1 MSTAASPSE
10 TKPRRIGPYLLLKP
24 LGKGASGTVFLAE
37 HKDLGQRVAIK
48 VMRPDQEPGLVDAAR
63 SEKATRLARF
73 VREGRTLARLSRA
86 GHPGIVRVIDCRRNQ
101 AQTRAY
107 LVMEYVDGV
116 SLHEWQCQHSAE
128 SGQSQPAPV
137 PTDIAIDIVLQ
148 IAEALCFV
156 HEQGVVHR
164 DVKPANI
171 IVRVQPDP
179 AMNAPNQPKQAV
191 TLVDF
196 GIAKVPPSLASV
208 THELGTARSL
218 TTISTVDGALLGTV
232 GYMAPEQCR
241 GQQVTDRADVYALG
255 VILFELLAGD
265 PPFKGQSP
273 VELLIQHAEHS
284 PPSLAAFAAQRGVTV
299 PRWLSELVA
308 AMLDKDPTQRPAV
321 ATIAATLRTP
331 PAIDA
336 CPLPGLSALQ
346 STDVDLLVGR
356 SQDASLV
363 AGWIQRAATSLSAE
377 SADNA
382 APRGPRWIVVAGSAG
397 VGKTSFVQAA
407 LPSLLRG
414 TPSRP
419 AWHIE
424 SLDTAP
430 HSLSEWLSKHDN
442 GPMQPTLLVVDH
454 VERLLSG
461 SDAETSCW
469 ADALTTILALP
480 SPVVVL
486 TVVRRDAMA
495 RLTGLPAL
503 RQFDREVC
511 PLSPLTPAM
520 MGEAVSAICRRGR
533 IRLAEGLPDRIV
545 KDALATS
552 VPLGLLQLF
561 FQLLWRRRGS
571 GPLSLTD
578 YEQMVGSSGLVRF
591 LSESIEADLGRLTP
605 AQQDCARRI
614 MLALVWPGRGLPD
627 TRRTRSRLDLL
638 RAAGSSTSGEATL
651 RQLCGEGTVVLEG
664 PPLLVSSSDGDLSAL
679 TLVHDAVLTEVPVVA
694 GWITTDRPSLE
705 YLAHVEE
712 LAADWARAGK
722 PAGDLPQGTLL
733 TQYTN
738 HRTLLAQAGSSLVQ
752 EFVAAAL
759 SAEQHRRRRTLWLR
773 MTLAGAF
780 FAVTITAGLA
790 WKERAVAV
798 TSARQAADARD
809 RASEHLRQVLGSVEQ
824 ISADTDWDLAVLPDP
839 SGSLFE
845 ARRSLLESAEARL
858 RDVSE
863 EDLERPG
870 VRVARIRVRQR
881 LADFAFAHI
890 DLMTADQ
897 WLQRARDDIDMGLRS
912 PQQRDELML
921 LDALTWSKQGK
932 VAQARGQR
940 DAAVRAFERSLY
952 ILRQLHAAQGGRRGV
967 SQGDLLLSLAT
978 SSQELGLARLYAS
991 ASSSDQTAGVRLLTE
1006 AIGLYGQAGTMSYHQ
1021 GLAADTKLHL
1031 VEHAIRQGRLAEAK
1045 SWLNEARDTHE
1056 RLLRESPTHMGWRTS
1071 LLRGQR
1077 LRAQLL
1083 LAEGHQETAGATL
1096 VDAAADGRKFLL
1108 DQPGDKRHRGQF
1120 LTVAEIWVNLSD
1132 YHQATGASRA
1142 AALMAELCRFVDP
1155 LALVDPD
1162 REQIIRIRNYSC
1174 SQPNR
1179 LSP

>member
-10 TKPRRIGPYLLLKP
+10 TNTRRIGPYLLLRP
-24 LGKGASGTVFLAE
+24 LGKGASGSVFLAE

-48 VMRPDQEPGLVDAAR
+48 VMRSEQEPGLVDAGR
-63 SEKATRLARF
+63 SDKATRLARF

-86 GHPGIVRVIDCRRNQ
+86 GHPGIVRVIDCRRNK

-116 SLHEWQCQHSAE
+116 SLHEWQCQHSVE
-128 SGQSQPAPV
+128 TGQSLPAPV
-137 PTDIAIDIVLQ
+137 PTGTAIDISIQ

-156 HEQGVVHR
+156 HQQGVVHR

-179 AMNAPNQPKQAV
+179 AMNASNQPTQAV

-208 THELGTARSL
+208 THEPGTARSL
-218 TTISTVDGALLGTV
+218 TTISTEDGSLLGTV

-241 GQQVTDRADVYALG
+241 GQQATDRADVYALG

-265 PPFKGQSP
+265 PPFKGQSRI
-273 VELLIQHAEHS
+273 ELLIQHVEHS
-284 PPSLAAFAAQRGVTV
+284 PPSLAAFADQRGVTV

-308 AMLDKDPTQRPAV
+308 AMLDKDPAQRPAM
-321 ATIAATLRTP
+321 ATVAATLRMP
-331 PAIDA
+331 PTIDA
-336 CPLPGLSALQ
+336 CPLPGLSALL
-346 STDVDLLVGR
+346 STNVDLLIGR

-377 SADNA
+377 SADKA
-382 APRGPRWIVVAGSAG
+382 ASRGARWIVVEGSAG
-397 VGKTSFVQAA
+397 VGKSSFVQAA
-407 LPSLLRG
+407 LPPLLRG

-424 SLDTAP
+424 TLDTAP

-469 ADALTTILALP
+469 ANALATILALP

-503 RQFDREVC
+503 RQLGREMC
-511 PLSPLTPAM
+511 LLSPLTPVM

-552 VPLGLLQLF
+552 VPLGLLHLF

-571 GPLSLTD
+571 GPLSLAD
-578 YEQMVGSSGLVRF
+578 YEQMVGSAGLVRF

-614 MLALVWPGRGLPD
+614 VLALVWPGRGLPD

-651 RQLCGEGTVVLEG
+651 RQLCGEGSVVLEG

-694 GWITTDRPSLE
+694 GWIATDRPSVE

-759 SAEQHRRRRTLWLR
+759 TAEQHRRRRTLWLR

-780 FAVTITAGLA
+780 FAVTISAGLA

-809 RASEHLRQVLGSVEQ
+809 RASEHLRQILSSVDQ

-845 ARRSLLESAEARL
+845 VRRGLLESAEARL
-858 RDVSE
+858 RDVSA

-890 DLMTADQ
+890 NLRSAEQ

-921 LDALTWSKQGK
+921 LDALAWSKQGK

-940 DAAVRAFERSLY
+940 DAAVRAFERSLD
-952 ILRQLHAAQGGRRGV
+952 ILRQLHAAHGGRSGV

-978 SSQELGLARLYAS
+978 SSQELGLARLDVSTIS
-991 ASSSDQTAGVRLLTE
+991 ADQTAGVRLLTE
-1006 AIGLYGQAGTMSYHQ
+1006 ALGLYAQAGTMSYHQ
-1021 GLAADTKLHL
+1021 GLAADVKLHL
-1031 VEHAIRQGRLAEAK
+1031 VEHAVRHGRFAEAQA
-1045 SWLNEARDTHE
+1045 WLNEARDTHQQ
-1056 RLLRESPTHMGWRTS
+1056 LLRESPTHMGWRTS

-1083 LAEGHQETAGATL
+1083 AAEGHKKTALATL
-1096 VDAAADGRKFLL
+1096 AEAAEGGRKLL
-1108 DQPGDKRHRGQF
+1108 QDQPSDKRHRGQF
-1120 LTVAEIWVNLSD
+1120 LTIAEILVDLSN
-1132 YHQATGASRA
+1132 YHQDAGTSEA
-1142 AALMAELCRFVDP
+1142 AALKAELCRIDSP
-1155 LALVDPD
+1155 LALADPD
-1162 REQIIRIRNYSC
+1162 REQIIRIRNYAC
-1174 SQPNR
+1174 SWSARPI
-1179 LSP
+1179 P